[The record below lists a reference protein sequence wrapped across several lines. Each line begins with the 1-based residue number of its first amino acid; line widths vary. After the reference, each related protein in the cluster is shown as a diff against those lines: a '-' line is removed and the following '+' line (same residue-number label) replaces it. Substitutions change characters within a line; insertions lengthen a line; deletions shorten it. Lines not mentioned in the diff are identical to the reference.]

1 MRCWRAGSC
10 VCVIW
15 RMWSASVKTSFRR
28 PCGCCG
34 RLMWFVHVVM
44 VVGFDTGWR
53 TVTCGCC
60 WIYQSITSGMRQR
73 VRRQRVDAVRTRQQQ
88 RFVKTSHR
96 CVVPA
101 ERHSHAT
108 ARPHR
113 RAADVIP
120 DDRCCVAP
128 TMAALADSS
137 VAATRVGSSSV
148 SVFRVEE
155 LDCAT
160 EENDLREVL
169 TPLAGVRWL
178 EFDLIARRVR
188 VTHDLA
194 SSAPIEAAIRLLGM
208 RPRLIDAS
216 PSGSQFER
224 LGLAQRTLVVTG
236 VAGVLAV
243 GSEAAVI
250 AGAKQHSVLVALM
263 TTAAIGLGGRDTLR
277 KGFQAL
283 RARRLTMNLL
293 MSVAALGAVAIGQW
307 PEGAV
312 VIWLFGVAELIEA
325 LSLERARNAI
335 RSLVSLAPETAH
347 VRAPDGTWV
356 ETPAGDVDLGA
367 VLLVR
372 PGERIALDGVVASGA
387 SSVNQAP
394 ITGESIPVVK
404 TPGSVVFAG
413 TINERG
419 TLEFTVTAAKGEGTL
434 DRIARSIQE
443 AQAEKA
449 PAQRFV
455 DRFAAVYTPVVF
467 VLAIAVAV
475 LPPLLGRG
483 SWHDWLYKALVL
495 LVLACPC
502 ALVISTPVTVVSGLG
517 GAARRGILIKGGL
530 HLEQARRLR
539 TVAFDKT
546 GTLTHGKP
554 VLTDM
559 ELLTDMTREQV
570 LRIVAS
576 LESRSEHP
584 VAHAIVS
591 AHTGLLDTVE
601 GFEAIH
607 GRGVQGTIDATTFL
621 VGNHRFAEETGVC
634 NPDLEQVLQRFEND
648 AKTAVVLMTSDRP
661 LAVLAVADT
670 IRPETGQAITDLKRL
685 GVTTMMLTGDNQRTA
700 TAVARQVGIDDARGD
715 LLPNE
720 KLAIVAEL
728 VARGPVAMIGD
739 GVNDAPA
746 LAKATLGIA
755 MGAAGTDTAI
765 ETADI
770 ALMDD
775 DLRKIAE
782 AIRISAH
789 TSHVLWQN
797 IMVAIGVKIVFV
809 ALTLAGTASLWIA
822 VLADMGTSLIVIA
835 NGLRLLR
842 RPSPGRPLQTV
853 SIHHDKSM

>member
-1 MRCWRAGSC
+1 M
-10 VCVIW
+10 
-15 RMWSASVKTSFRR
+15 
-28 PCGCCG
+28 
-34 RLMWFVHVVM
+34 
-44 VVGFDTGWR
+44 
-53 TVTCGCC
+53 
-60 WIYQSITSGMRQR
+60 
-73 VRRQRVDAVRTRQQQ
+73 
-88 RFVKTSHR
+88 
-96 CVVPA
+96 PA
-101 ERHSHAT
+101 EPHSHAT
-108 ARPHR
+108 ITPNGHDATV
-113 RAADVIP
+113 AD
-120 DDRCCVAP
+120 DACCAAP
-128 TMAALADSS
+128 TLVVPPSTAGPGAVQRA
-137 VAATRVGSSSV
+137 GSV

-160 EENDLREVL
+160 EENDLRRVL
-169 TPLAGVRWL
+169 TPLPGVRWL
-178 EFDLIARRVR
+178 EFDLVARRVR
-188 VTHDLA
+188 VTHDMG
-194 SSAPIEAAIRLLGM
+194 SATPIEAAIRAMGM
-208 RPRLIDAS
+208 RPRLIEE
-216 PSGSQFER
+216 PSSGAHLER
-224 LGLAQRTLVVTG
+224 PGLGRRTLAVTG

-243 GSEAAVI
+243 GSEVVVI
-250 AGAKQHSVLVALM
+250 AGAKERSVLVAVIA
-263 TTAAIGLGGRDTLR
+263 TAAIVLGGRDTLR

-283 RARRLTMNLL
+283 RSRRLTMNLL
-293 MSVAALGAVAIGQW
+293 MSVAMVGAVAIGQW
-307 PEGAV
+307 PEAAV

-335 RSLVSLAPETAH
+335 RSLVALAPETAH
-347 VRAPDGTWV
+347 VRAGDGTWV
-356 ETPAGDVDLGA
+356 ETPAEDVDLGA

-372 PGERIALDGVVASGA
+372 PGERIALDGVVSSGV

-404 TPGSVVFAG
+404 ECGSVLFAG

-467 VLAIAVAV
+467 VLAITVAV
-475 LPPLLGRG
+475 LPPVLGHG

-517 GAARRGILIKGGL
+517 GAARRGILIKGGV

-539 TVAFDKT
+539 TVALDKT

-554 VLTDM
+554 VLTDL
-559 ELLTDMTREQV
+559 ELLTDIPRETV
-570 LRIVAS
+570 LRIAAS

-591 AHTGLLDTVE
+591 AHTGPLDPVD

-607 GRGVQGTIDATTFL
+607 GRGVQGTIDTTTYL
-621 VGNHRFAEETGVC
+621 LGNHRFAEDTGVC
-634 NPDLEQVLQRFEND
+634 NPDLEQVLQRLEND
-648 AKTAVVLMTSDRP
+648 AKTAVVLMTRDRP
-661 LAVLAVADT
+661 LAVIAVADT
-670 IRPETGQAITDLKRL
+670 IRPEARQAIADLKKL
-685 GVTTMMLTGDNQRTA
+685 GVTTVMLTGDNQRTA
-700 TAVARQVGIDDARGD
+700 TAVARHVGIDDARGD
-715 LLPNE
+715 LLPDD
-720 KLAIVAEL
+720 KLAIVTEL
-728 VARGPVAMIGD
+728 AARGPVAMIGD

-775 DLRKIAE
+775 DPRKIAE
-782 AIRISAH
+782 TIRISTH
-789 TSHVLWQN
+789 TSHVMWQN
-797 IMVAIGVKIVFV
+797 ITVAIGVKVVFF
-809 ALTLAGTASLWIA
+809 ALTILGTASLWLA
-822 VLADMGTSLIVIA
+822 VLADMGASLVVIT

-842 RPSPGRPLQTV
+842 RPSHDRPVRAARPVPTIGHGSAV
-853 SIHHDKSM
+853 DTP